1 MSQKEQEKNPDL
13 MKQDIGRLSQKN
25 KTMST
30 RTITTLALLIA
41 IAAVLQYLE
50 FPIPF
55 CPPFLK
61 MDVSD
66 TPAVFASLVFG
77 PVSGIIVELLKNV
90 IHLPVSSTMGVGE
103 LANFLAG
110 TCFCGATGLLHRHF
124 SSAKGQIFSVFMG
137 TVVMIVF
144 TCFFNY
150 FFLLAFYARLF
161 GTNMDT
167 IVKMA
172 QSVNPLVTDVKSVI
186 VFVFIPFNLLK
197 GILSS
202 ILPLLIYNALMPMMK
217 RHFRKGKADSPSDP
231 FAA

>member
-90 IHLPVSSTMGVGE
+90 IHLPVSSTMGPISP
-103 LANFLAG
+103 NK
-110 TCFCGATGLLHRHF
+110 R
-124 SSAKGQIFSVFMG
+124 AK
-137 TVVMIVF
+137 
-144 TCFFNY
+144 
-150 FFLLAFYARLF
+150 
-161 GTNMDT
+161 
-167 IVKMA
+167 
-172 QSVNPLVTDVKSVI
+172 
-186 VFVFIPFNLLK
+186 
-197 GILSS
+197 
-202 ILPLLIYNALMPMMK
+202 
-217 RHFRKGKADSPSDP
+217 
-231 FAA
+231 